1 MADLTAIVTAA
12 TQAFVAAEANG
23 IPLSDTSVNVVK
35 LGALGA
41 GLAAG
46 LAVIGAGYAIGK
58 LAAAAL
64 EGTARQPEA
73 AATLKGTMILAIAF
87 IEALALIAMVVGF
100 VIAGN

>member
-1 MADLTAIVTAA
+1 MADLSVLITTA
-12 TQAFVAAEANG
+12 TQAAMAAEAATG
-23 IPLSDTSVNVVK
+23 GGAGVVK

-58 LAAAAL
+58 LSAAAL
-64 EGTARQPEA
+64 EGSARQPEA
-73 AATLKGTMILAIAF
+73 AASLKGTMILAIAF

>member
-1 MADLTAIVTAA
+1 MADLTAIVTTA
-12 TQAFVAAEANG
+12 TQALMAAEATG
-23 IPLSDTSVNVVK
+23 QTATEVVK

-73 AATLKGTMILAIAF
+73 GPALKGTMILAIAF

>member
-1 MADLTAIVTAA
+1 MSDLTAIVTAV
-12 TQAFVAAEANG
+12 TQALVAAEAP
-23 IPLSDTSVNVVK
+23 IKATADNVVK

-46 LAVIGAGYAIGK
+46 LAVIGAGHAIGK
-58 LAAAAL
+58 LATAAL

-87 IEALALIAMVVGF
+87 IEALALIALVVCF

>member
-1 MADLTAIVTAA
+1 MADLTALVTTA
-12 TQAFVAAEANG
+12 TQAIVAADGAPEG
-23 IPLSDTSVNVVK
+23 IK

-58 LAAAAL
+58 LSAAAL

-100 VIAGN
+100 VIAGK

>member
-1 MADLTAIVTAA
+1 MADLTAIATTA
-12 TQAFVAAEANG
+12 TQAIMAAESA
-23 IPLSDTSVNVVK
+23 PESVK

-58 LAAAAL
+58 LSAAAL
-64 EGTARQPEA
+64 EGSARQPEA
-73 AATLKGTMILAIAF
+73 AGNLKGTMILAIAF

-100 VIAGN
+100 VISGK